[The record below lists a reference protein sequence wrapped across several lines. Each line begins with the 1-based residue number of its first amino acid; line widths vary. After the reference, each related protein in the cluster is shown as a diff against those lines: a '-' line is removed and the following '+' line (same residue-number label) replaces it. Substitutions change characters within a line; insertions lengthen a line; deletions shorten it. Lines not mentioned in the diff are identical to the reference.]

1 MSSTDGRHRT
11 RLAGERFRRKTV
23 DSNGMDLS
31 QVTLTMMRYAVLVA
45 ETKSFKVAAER
56 AHVSQPGLSMQLQKL
71 EELIGHSL
79 FDRSKKP
86 TMVTPEGEDLLAQ
99 MRVVLRETE
108 RLGQVTS
115 ERGEPSGIYRLGVIP
130 TLAPTV
136 LPLFLE
142 ELARACPKVEL
153 RIEELQ
159 TAHIVE
165 RLRDDRLEAGLLS
178 TPLAI
183 AGLDE
188 VALGEERL
196 FAYLSPGDPLAK
208 KKSVREEELSDRRL
222 WVMPEG
228 HCFRTQVLSFC
239 ASARARAPKLGAGIQ
254 FESGSFETLIR
265 LVDSGLGATVLP
277 ELVVAHLPEER
288 RAAQVRP
295 FSGEVPVRQIGLV
308 TSRRELQARVTAKL
322 FGVARPRVQA
332 AIVRSA
338 GKATRVLAPLGESD
352 G

>member
-1 MSSTDGRHRT
+1 
-11 RLAGERFRRKTV
+11 
-23 DSNGMDLS
+23 MDLS

-71 EELIGHSL
+71 EELLGHSL

-86 TMVTPEGEDLLAQ
+86 TMVTPEGEALLGQ
-99 MRVVLRETE
+99 MRVVLREAE
-108 RLGQVTS
+108 RLGQVTYGS
-115 ERGEPSGIYRLGVIP
+115 EEPSGIYRLGVIP

-142 ELARACPKVEL
+142 EFVRACPKVEL

-178 TPLAI
+178 TPLEI
-183 AGLDE
+183 AGLEE
-188 VALGEERL
+188 VTLGEERL

-208 KKSVREEELSDRRL
+208 KKSVREEELGERRL

-239 ASARARAPKLGAGIQ
+239 ASARVRAPKLGAGIQ

-277 ELVVAHLPEER
+277 ELVVASLPPER

-295 FSGEVPVRQIGLV
+295 FSGAVPVRQIGLV

-322 FGVARPRVQA
+322 YSVARSRVQ
-332 AIVRSA
+332 SA
-338 GKATRVLAPLGESD
+338 VARGGTKTPRVLAPLGGAE